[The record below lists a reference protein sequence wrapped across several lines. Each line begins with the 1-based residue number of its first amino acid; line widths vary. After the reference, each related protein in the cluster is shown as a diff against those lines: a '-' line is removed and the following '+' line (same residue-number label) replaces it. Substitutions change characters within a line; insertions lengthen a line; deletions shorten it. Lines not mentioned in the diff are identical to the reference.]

1 MGEQGEMLQKLKRA
15 MIAMGDEWLL
25 IEEIDLEQDTFEI
38 LHNSLG
44 TFGIIV
50 PETGSYSSQNRQ
62 VERFVAI
69 EYQSFRTQF
78 CSIEGLR
85 TRLRSVDHAECEYM
99 VDGKKKL
106 WRRDKFRVVE
116 WRDGT
121 PVKVMWLHE
130 NINETKEYE
139 WEQQQAVNQS
149 YSQSEQAYQFKNMY
163 LKRIGQEIQDP
174 INVIVGNAVL
184 AKTFSSKPEQVM
196 ENMNNIMVSAKAAYR
211 MVKQLEIMDVIQQGS
226 IHMDSK
232 PFSIWQ
238 LIRNTRDMV
247 QASMHVRH
255 QSLRIDA
262 AQLYHEYVLGDVQKL
277 QQVLLDL
284 LKNGCSYTQYLGE
297 IYFGVREVP
306 IDEQYGEYEFYVQDN
321 GVGMSS
327 RFQKIMF
334 EPFAREYSDRI
345 ENTEG
350 AGLGLV
356 IVQNLV
362 HMMGGEIRV
371 ETTYTKGTKISI
383 QLRLKYSEAPASVI
397 GEDEALDWTG
407 WDKSRWQNV
416 RFPGQHVLLV
426 EKNDAIASA
435 EKTLLTQSGLV
446 VERAIN
452 GEDAIQIFQRS
463 PENFYRLI
471 LIDMNLPYIS
481 GYETIMGVRHLNRK
495 DAGEIPVI
503 AITSNLVAG
512 AIAEN
517 PYGIKAQ
524 FTKPISVCNLMEAV
538 HKNI

>member
-1 MGEQGEMLQKLKRA
+1 MSEQGEMLQKLKRA
-15 MIAMGDEWLL
+15 MLAMGDEWLL
-25 IEEIDLEQDTFEI
+25 IEEIDLEQDTFEV
-38 LHNSLG
+38 LHNSLDA
-44 TFGIIV
+44 FGIIV
-50 PETGSYSSQNRQ
+50 PNTGSYSSQNRQ
-62 VERFVAI
+62 MEQYVAI
-69 EYQSFRTQF
+69 EYQSCRTEF
-78 CSIEGLR
+78 CSLEGLR
-85 TRLRSVDHAECEYM
+85 SRLESTDHAECEYM
-99 VDGKKKL
+99 VDGNKM
-106 WRRDKFRVVE
+106 WRRDKFRVIE

-121 PVKVMWLHE
+121 PVKVIWLHE

-149 YSQSEQAYQFKNMY
+149 YSQSKQAYQFKNMY

-196 ENMNNIMVSAKAAYR
+196 ENVGNILDSAKAAYR
-211 MVKQLEIMDVIQQGS
+211 MVKQLEIMDVIQEGS
-226 IHMDSK
+226 IQMDSK
-232 PFSIWQ
+232 AFSIWQ
-238 LIRNTRDMV
+238 LIRNTQDMV
-247 QASMHVRH
+247 QASLHVRH

-262 AQLYHEYVLGDVQKL
+262 AQLYHEYVLGDAQKL
-277 QQVLLDL
+277 QQILLNL

-297 IYFGVREVP
+297 IYFGVREIP
-306 IDEQYGEYEFYVQDN
+306 DDDAHGIYEFYVQDN

-383 QLRLKYSEAPASVI
+383 QLRLRYGEAPVAVI
-397 GEDEALDWTG
+397 GEDEVLDWTG
-407 WDKSRWQNV
+407 WAQSPWPDV
-416 RFPGQHVLLV
+416 HFPGEHVLLV
-426 EKNDAIASA
+426 EENDKAASA
-435 EKTLLTQSGLV
+435 GKELLSHGGLIV
-446 VERAIN
+446 DRALN

-463 PENFYRLI
+463 PENYYRLI

-481 GYETIMGVRHLNRK
+481 GYEAIMGIRHLRRR
-495 DAGEIPVI
+495 DAAGIPVI
-503 AITSNLVAG
+503 AITSNLMASE
-512 AIAEN
+512 ITEN

-524 FTKPISVCNLMEAV
+524 FIKPVSVCDLMEAV
-538 HKNI
+538 QKNI